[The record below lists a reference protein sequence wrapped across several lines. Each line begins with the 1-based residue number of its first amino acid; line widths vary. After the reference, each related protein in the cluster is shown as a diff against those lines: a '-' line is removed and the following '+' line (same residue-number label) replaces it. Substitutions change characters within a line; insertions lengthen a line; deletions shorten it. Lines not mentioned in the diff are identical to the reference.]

1 VNGDILT
8 YLRHLPAITASLDA
22 VGVPFFFNNPLFIL
36 SRLAKSPGFRI
47 VELDGGLLFDA
58 AGRWASILPT
68 TTRRTRYRAL
78 VHAAIVPRRKL
89 MRLPEW
95 LLPTLWEYDASAWW
109 PDCLGDSAA
118 LQTLAGRKYK
128 SIRQGILRAERS
140 GRVEVVRLGPAHAQ
154 EAAQITRDWCATR
167 AAALGT
173 ICMEEENLW
182 LFENLGWLDE
192 HLPGFWGIG
201 VTVDGQLQAVNLSCV
216 LSRSVWCSHTERY
229 RPGILAYCNQLAFR
243 EACRVVDPA
252 QLPWVND
259 GSAEAPVVP
268 GVNNLASFKARLTHH
283 TLVPYTV

>member
-1 VNGDILT
+1 
-8 YLRHLPAITASLDA
+8 
-22 VGVPFFFNNPLFIL
+22 
-36 SRLAKSPGFRI
+36 
-47 VELDGGLLFDA
+47 
-58 AGRWASILPT
+58 
-68 TTRRTRYRAL
+68 
-78 VHAAIVPRRKL
+78 
-89 MRLPEW
+89 M
-95 LLPTLWEYDASAWW
+95 PTLWEYDASAWW

-140 GRVEVVRLGPAHAQ
+140 GRVEVVP
-154 EAAQITRDWCATR
+154 
-167 AAALGT
+167 
-173 ICMEEENLW
+173 
-182 LFENLGWLDE
+182 
-192 HLPGFWGIG
+192 PGFLGIG

>member
-1 VNGDILT
+1 MFSGDDFDL
-8 YLRHLPAITASLDA
+8 SDA
-22 VGVPFFFNNPLFIL
+22 V
-36 SRLAKSPGFRI
+36 LAAQAVSMF
-47 VELDGGLLFDA
+47 
-58 AGRWASILPT
+58 
-68 TTRRTRYRAL
+68 
-78 VHAAIVPRRKL
+78 
-89 MRLPEW
+89 
-95 LLPTLWEYDASAWW
+95 
-109 PDCLGDSAA
+109 GD
-118 LQTLAGRKYK
+118 
-128 SIRQGILRAERS
+128 
-140 GRVEVVRLGPAHAQ
+140 RVIVVRNASRFNVEALGPLIAYADDPNPTSRVLVVWDKPMSPSGHAHAVPKKLTDAVKACGGVVSDSDVSPNAKVRQ
-154 EAAQITRDWCATR
+154 
-167 AAALGT
+167 
-173 ICMEEENLW
+173 
-182 LFENLGWLDE
+182 GWLDE